1 MAEEIRRIAALL
13 DQPLSDKDLDLI
25 SFVKHK
31 FATEFKKETNYHP
44 EKVVTRSD
52 TKRVSVAAPDDQG
65 KNNCERRRELLSTG
79 FFSPANK
86 PYKSVGIL
94 YNDNIDLFSSWLS
107 PQDQKSLKSQWE
119 KKFGKKPGVTTT
131 SSKFNQEKA
140 KRDESSLVG
149 PAQAP
154 QVGKGFLHLRQYL
167 REMAAI
173 QNTLRSGRPLVFCLR
188 EQDAHSVHA
197 RSSCDKVSSAEGEA
211 LKPVPLC
218 LNEQL
223 DPEEEAKLERAF
235 LRKQENFSEQL
246 KWIYKILCGI
256 SHMRNRDLKT
266 LVPLNSVY
274 VNIIM
279 KDTEKTNVLLKQ
291 SHSSYSR
298 PLGPNWR
305 LLPIVPEDCQNITDV
320 WETFLTQDTP
330 EIKSA
335 IGQSPRL
342 RPRKKPLSEGET
354 ADMPPWF
361 TVLEESIGSIEKKP
375 PNSMPN
381 EQISMLEKAKAEFLG
396 IRRALNYQIETDV
409 FEKKKNR
416 EERIKTLL
424 KALMM
429 SKTEPVLSTLLV
441 SLKSEFR
448 EPKSTGSLWFARLRQ
463 DAFDLGGDKDSRF
476 HDILEKI
483 AKFQNLSTKN
493 VPYTKEKCCL
503 LVISLPASQLLRPA
517 LQEALLFLTNHVL
530 QILPRQ
536 LRQWYQYL
544 KLPFTVPM
552 GPSNAT
558 SPAP

>member
-1 MAEEIRRIAALL
+1 MRP
-13 DQPLSDKDLDLI
+13 QDLI
-25 SFVKHK
+25 TFVKQK
-31 FATEFKKETNYHP
+31 FATEFKKETYHP

-52 TKRVSVAAPDDQG
+52 TKRVSVAPPDDQG
-65 KNNCERRRELLSTG
+65 KKNCERRRELLSTG
-79 FFSPANK
+79 FFSPVNK

-94 YNDNIDLFSSWLS
+94 YTDNIDLFSSWLS
-107 PQDQKSLKSQWE
+107 PQDQRSLKSQWE

-140 KRDESSLVG
+140 KKIESSLVG
-149 PAQAP
+149 PAQDL

-167 REMAAI
+167 QEMAAI
-173 QNTLRSGRPLVFCLR
+173 QNTLRSGRPLVLCLW

-223 DPEEEAKLERAF
+223 DQEEEAKLERAF
-235 LRKQENFSEQL
+235 VRKQENFSEQL

-266 LVPLNSVY
+266 QVPLNSVY

-279 KDTEKTNVLLKQ
+279 KDTEKTNILLKQ
-291 SHSSYSR
+291 SHSSYNR
-298 PLGPNWR
+298 PVGWR
-305 LLPIVPEDCQNITDV
+305 LPSAAPEDCQNITDV

-330 EIKSA
+330 EIKCA
-335 IGQSPRL
+335 TGQSPRL
-342 RPRKKPLSEGET
+342 KPRKKTLPEGET

-361 TVLEESIGSIEKKP
+361 TLQLEESTSMEKKP
-375 PNSMPN
+375 PNSRNN
-381 EQISMLEKAKAEFLG
+381 EQISMLEKAKSEFLG

-424 KALMM
+424 NALMM
-429 SKTEPVLSTLLV
+429 SKTEPILSTLLV
-441 SLKSEFR
+441 SLKSEFK
-448 EPKSTGSLWFARLRQ
+448 EPKSTGSFWFIKLKQ
-463 DAFDLGGDKDSRF
+463 DAFDLGDDKDSRF
-476 HDILEKI
+476 HEILEKI
-483 AKFQNLSTKN
+483 AKFQNFSTKN
-493 VPYTKEKCCL
+493 VPYAKEKFCL

-544 KLPFTVPM
+544 KLPFTVAMVPI
-552 GPSNAT
+552 NAT
-558 SPAP
+558 SPAH